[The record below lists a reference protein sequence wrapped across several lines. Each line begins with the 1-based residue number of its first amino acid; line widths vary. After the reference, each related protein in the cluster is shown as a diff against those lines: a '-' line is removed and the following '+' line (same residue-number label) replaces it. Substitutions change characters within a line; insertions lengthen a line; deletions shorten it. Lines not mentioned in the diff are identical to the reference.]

1 MSLEENIQK
10 LRDSLTVTSAQALR
24 HETLLKDH
32 AEWLQAHDQI
42 MITHAAAVAL
52 HDRELAEM
60 RENGRALDER
70 IDQIAENDAERG
82 RALDERIDKLAERI
96 DQIAGNDAERGRAL
110 DERIDK
116 LVSAIGELIRVRNG
130 KQ

>member
-52 HDRELAEM
+52 HDREMAEM
-60 RENGRALDER
+60 RER

-82 RALDERIDKLAERI
+82 RALDERIDKLGVRI
-96 DQIAGNDAERGRAL
+96 DQIAENDAERGRAL